1 MEGFD
6 SKYVDFPDFINGI
19 TYEIWEERG
28 IDKLLYLYSDD
39 IILRAP
45 PSIVIGNKP
54 VIEATKAT
62 LSEFPDR
69 QLLGEDVIWSGT
81 PETGM
86 LSSHRIISTATHSG
100 DGQFGK
106 ATGKKIVFRTIAD
119 CHAINNQVNDEW
131 LIRDQGAM
139 ARQLGI
145 HPKDFARKQIDL
157 EGGREN
163 CQLPFTDSMDQLGP
177 YTGKGNNNEWGQKYV
192 DILKRIMS
200 SDQSVITSEYDRG
213 CHLEYPGGVSAH
225 SYSDAEEFWMGLR
238 SSMPSAKFSI
248 EHQIGRED
256 KYMSPRAAVRWNL
269 KGKHDGRGIF
279 GEPTGAELYVM
290 GVSHAEFGP
299 WGLRREYTLFDETSL
314 WKQIIIKTG

>member
-1 MEGFD
+1 
-6 SKYVDFPDFINGI
+6 
-19 TYEIWEERG
+19 
-28 IDKLLYLYSDD
+28 
-39 IILRAP
+39 
-45 PSIVIGNKP
+45 
-54 VIEATKAT
+54 
-62 LSEFPDR
+62 
-69 QLLGEDVIWSGT
+69 LGEDVIWSGT
-81 PETGM
+81 PEAGM
-86 LSSHRIISTATHSG
+86 LSSHRIISTASHLG

-131 LIRDQGAM
+131 LIRDQGAIV
-139 ARQLGI
+139 RQLGMK
-145 HPKDFARKQIDL
+145 PDDYARNQIDL
-157 EGGREN
+157 EGGVEN
-163 CQLPFTDSMDQLGP
+163 CQHPFTDSMDLLGP
-177 YTGKGNNNEWGQKYV
+177 YKGKGNNNEWGEKYV
-192 DILKRIMS
+192 DILKQIMS

-213 CHLEYPGGVSAH
+213 CHLEYPGGVSGH
-225 SYSDAEEFWMGLR
+225 SYSDAEEFWTGLR
-238 SSMPSAKFSI
+238 SSLPSAKFSI

-256 KYMSPRAAVRWNL
+256 KHMSPRAAVRWNL